1 MKIMARHVSATQRE
15 ETPHTINS
23 TTTKTLN
30 LNGAAGNI
38 VSSALKRRAQSLINN
53 TSIDGTTRTII
64 RYALEIKDASLSELV
79 RRIDAGE
86 AILDDTNL
94 LLTGETAEGDWRQ
107 KKIEALSEIICRPG
121 DEPETKSAAL
131 LVLMGTL
138 ENCAHPKALAN
149 AVKHIAFGCCGQLNA
164 DRMVDAQIAI
174 LENKLVPTMH

>member
-30 LNGAAGNI
+30 LNGAGGNI
-38 VSSALKRRAQSLINN
+38 VSKALKRRAQSLINN
-53 TSIDGTTRTII
+53 TFIDATTRTII
-64 RYALEIKDASLSELV
+64 RYALEINDESLSELV
-79 RRIDAGE
+79 RRVDAGE
-86 AILDDTNL
+86 IIVDGMNL
-94 LLTGETAEGDWRQ
+94 LLTGETTEGGWQ
-107 KKIEALSEIICRPG
+107 QEKIEALSEIICRPG

-149 AVKHIAFGCCGQLNA
+149 AVKHTAFGRCGQLNA

-174 LENKLVPTMH
+174 LENKLVPTTH